1 MHDHKQSIFKGWGI
15 EWWPKA
21 LNNSQSACSKKWVH
35 TNDQPRSAPGF
46 QFLFSLQ
53 TCITH
58 FHMPLHLFPYSLKKY
73 QANIDT
79 DAIIILEDT
88 FNFLS
93 FKFNSMSNLV
103 CERKKTQQSLTL
115 KFKSPGII
123 WLLCLL

>member
-1 MHDHKQSIFKGWGI
+1 
-15 EWWPKA
+15 
-21 LNNSQSACSKKWVH
+21 
-35 TNDQPRSAPGF
+35 
-46 QFLFSLQ
+46 
-53 TCITH
+53 
-58 FHMPLHLFPYSLKKY
+58 MPLHLFPYSLKKY

-123 WLLCLL
+123 